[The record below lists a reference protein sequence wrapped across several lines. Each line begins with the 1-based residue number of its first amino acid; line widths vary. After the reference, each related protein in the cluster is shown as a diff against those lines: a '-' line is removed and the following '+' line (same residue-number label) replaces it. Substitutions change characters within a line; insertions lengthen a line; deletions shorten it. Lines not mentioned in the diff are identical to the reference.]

1 MHRAPVDGGAMKEG
15 RGVSGELPTL
25 ERVRAA
31 LRGEA
36 RIRPSREPI
45 NLELH
50 SGTLTMEG
58 EVDHIAAKM
67 PALEVALAK
76 AGVVGIVDRLRVHPQ
91 VAMGDGEV
99 RDRLRDVLLEDG
111 DLADCTIRTWVKG
124 VAELVH
130 QPPEPTDRIDI
141 RVDDGV
147 VTLDGDVVNG
157 IGVTPPEEDGE
168 AGMTDA
174 VVRVL
179 EKDLFVDAASTRV
192 HSRRD
197 VVTLDG
203 TVLRDAE
210 RKLREDDPRYLSAWT
225 GW

>member
-1 MHRAPVDGGAMKEG
+1 LRLA
-15 RGVSGELPTL
+15 SLPSAT
-25 ERVRAA
+25 
-31 LRGEA
+31 
-36 RIRPSREPI
+36 
-45 NLELH
+45 
-50 SGTLTMEG
+50 GTL
-58 EVDHIAAKM
+58 
-67 PALEVALAK
+67 VAP
-76 AGVVGIVDRLRVHPQ
+76 RLRPFAERYPLVK
-91 VAMGDGEV
+91 VRLLEGSDGEV